1 MGARDPV
8 GFPAGPLGVLLLL
21 PLLLAGAAC
30 GGAASA
36 HADPAGQLT
45 GASAACRAADLHAM
59 FRGFRAAGGS
69 LTGAVVLT
77 SAGAAPCMLAGTPP
91 SVSLLDTAG
100 GTVSVR
106 SHALAVP
113 EDAGPV
119 ELKPGATMPAFGAAV
134 PAGSTW
140 FVVTWSNW
148 CSDAVPGVTSLLVVL
163 PAGGTVVAQ
172 PDPTA
177 PAWAPSPGAP
187 HCDDGRVGST
197 VTIGRFQTPGVP
209 SPANR

>member
-1 MGARDPV
+1 
-8 GFPAGPLGVLLLL
+8 LLLFL

-30 GGAASA
+30 GGPVPAQ
-36 HADPAGQLT
+36 ADPASQQAG
-45 GASAACRAADLHAM
+45 GPAACRAADLHGL

-77 SAGAAPCMLAGTPP
+77 SAGSIPCMLTGTPP
-91 SVSLLDTAG
+91 SVSLLDTG
-100 GTVSVR
+100 GAVAVK

-119 ELKPGATMPAFGAAV
+119 ELRPGAAMPAFGAA
-134 PAGSTW
+134 PAAGSAW

-148 CSDAVPGVTSLLVVL
+148 CSDTVPAVTSLLVVL

-172 PDPTA
+172 PDATA
-177 PAWAPSPGAP
+177 PAWASSAGAP
-187 HCDDGRVGST
+187 RCDDARAGST
-197 VTIGRFQTPGVP
+197 VTIGRFQTPGIP
-209 SPANR
+209 SPPGS